1 MISDI
6 QLIINLYKETK
17 LKRPSILIIFFILIL
32 AIVGFGGYKLLYVS
46 NFETKKTVYVYI
58 RQERNFEDLCK
69 QLVDSAGCIDIG
81 GFKWGAK
88 LLKYP
93 DNMKT
98 GRYAVEPGMD
108 NITLLN
114 VLRRGQQTATR
125 ITFNNIRLK
134 SELVER
140 LSEQLMINEED
151 ILSLINNP
159 DYCDSLGFTI
169 ETIPVLFIPNTY
181 EIYWN
186 IVANK
191 LLQRMYHEYNTFWT
205 DSRREKAQAINLTPI
220 EIAILASI
228 VEEETAVADEY
239 PVVAG
244 LYLNRL
250 KRDIP
255 LQADPTV
262 KFAVGDFSLQR
273 VLYKYLEIESP
284 YNTYKYTGLPPGPI
298 RIPSIRGIDG
308 VLNYMQ
314 HNYLYMCAKD
324 DFSGRH
330 NFAVTLAEHNR
341 NAERYRAEL
350 NRRRIW

>member
-1 MISDI
+1 MKGS
-6 QLIINLYKETK
+6 
-17 LKRPSILIIFFILIL
+17 SILIIFSILALIL
-32 AIVGFGGYKLLYVS
+32 AVVGFGGYKLLYVS

-58 RQERNFEDLCK
+58 RQEGNFEDLCK
-69 QLVDSAGCIDIG
+69 QLVDSAGCFDIG
-81 GFKWGAK
+81 GFKWVAE

-114 VLRRGQQTATR
+114 ILRRGQQTATR

-134 SELVER
+134 SELAER
-140 LSEQLMINEED
+140 LSEQLMIDEED

-169 ETIPVLFIPNTY
+169 ETIPALFVPNTY
-181 EIYWN
+181 EVYWT
-186 IVANK
+186 IAAAK
-191 LLQRMYHEYNTFWT
+191 LLQRMYREYNTFWT
-205 DSRREKAQAINLTPI
+205 DSRREKAQAINLTPV
-220 EIAILASI
+220 EVAILASI

-239 PVVAG
+239 PVVAS

-250 KRDIP
+250 KRGIP

-273 VLYKYLEIESP
+273 VLYQHLEIESP
-284 YNTYKYTGLPPGPI
+284 YNTYKYTGLPPGPL

-314 HNYLYMCAKD
+314 HNYLYMCAKE